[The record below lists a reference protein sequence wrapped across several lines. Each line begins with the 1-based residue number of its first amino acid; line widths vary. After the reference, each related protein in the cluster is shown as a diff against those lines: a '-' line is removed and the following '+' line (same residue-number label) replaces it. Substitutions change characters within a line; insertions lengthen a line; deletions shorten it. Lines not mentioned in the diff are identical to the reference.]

1 MKSSEPWFFACFNGL
16 LQVPSLFGTL
26 EPFSPLLGTLC
37 LWLILWTAQEPWFFA
52 CFYGLLRSL
61 FHYLFLWTDWNTHIW
76 LFLRSGSL
84 SAFMKSSEASF
95 FACFL
100 ALTCIGCKAEILSCF
115 YAWNPGTLRLCL
127 ILWTARNPAS
137 LPTVIKSQEH
147 WFFAFYGLLTATYN
161 LYSSE
166 LTCIGCIAQIPN
178 WFYAWNSVP
187 SLLGT
192 LESFSALL
200 GTLRL
205 CQILWTVQNPA
216 YLSAFIKS

>member
-100 ALTCIGCKAEILSCF
+100 ALTCIGCKAEILSFF
-115 YAWNPGTLRLCL
+115 YAWNPASLSDSMDCSEPSFFTYCYKKLGTLILCF
-127 ILWTARNPAS
+127 LWTAHS
-137 LPTVIKSQEH
+137 YI
-147 WFFAFYGLLTATYN
+147 
-161 LYSSE
+161 
-166 LTCIGCIAQIPN
+166 
-178 WFYAWNSVP
+178 
-187 SLLGT
+187 
-192 LESFSALL
+192 
-200 GTLRL
+200 
-205 CQILWTVQNPA
+205 
-216 YLSAFIKS
+216 